1 MADETPSP
9 AAETAEVPRAAAEA
23 AEIRRRRL
31 RLLTLGEILA
41 VAALV
46 ISGLTFWNS
55 YEERRH
61 AEADKGATEAK
72 QSRTART
79 LVLSGKADKAG
90 DRVTLTALVG
100 QAIQGQTIAF
110 PAALDLSPVDS
121 SDPRIE
127 RRWIDSALV
136 DALKA
141 VGDKTK
147 AGGDARLPVAITTHF
162 YADDELVDDVTLYDI
177 GYATSSSFLGG
188 TDVKLKGLTMIGHTT
203 AAAAQ
208 KRIDALWSARHKAP
222 AK

>member
-1 MADETPSP
+1 M
-9 AAETAEVPRAAAEA
+9 PRAAAEA

-61 AEADKGATEAK
+61 AEADKVASSTKE
-72 QSRTART
+72 SRTART
-79 LVLSGKADKAG
+79 LVLSGKADKDG
-90 DRVTLTALVG
+90 DRLTLTALGG
-100 QAIQGQTIAF
+100 QSIQGQTIAF
-110 PAALDLSPVDS
+110 PAALDLSPIDS

-127 RRWIDSALV
+127 RRWIESALV

-141 VGDKTK
+141 AGEKTK

-162 YADDELVDDVTLYDI
+162 YVDDTLVDDVALYDV
-177 GYATSSSFLGG
+177 GYTTSSSFLGG
-188 TDVKLKGLTMIGHTT
+188 TDVKLKGLSLIGHTT

-208 KRIDALWSARHKAP
+208 KRIDATWSARHKAP

>member
-1 MADETPSP
+1 MADETSTP
-9 AAETAEVPRAAAEA
+9 AEQA

-61 AEADKGATEAK
+61 AEADKVASTTKE
-72 QSRTART
+72 SRAART
-79 LVLSGKADKAG
+79 LVLSGKADKDG
-90 DRVTLTALVG
+90 NRLTLAALGG
-100 QAIQGQTIAF
+100 QAIQGQAIAF
-110 PAALDLSPVDS
+110 PTALDLSPVDS

-127 RRWIDSALV
+127 RRWIESALI
-136 DALKA
+136 DALKKA
-141 VGDKTK
+141 GDKEK
-147 AGGDARLPVAITTHF
+147 GGGDARLPVAITTHF
-162 YADDELVDDVTLYDI
+162 YTDDSLVDDVALYDI

-188 TDVKLKGLTMIGHTT
+188 TDVKLKGLTLIGHTS
-203 AAAAQ
+203 AATAQ